1 MLFLQVQN
9 KVFCLFLHSVS
20 THKMGYFTLYSIGHS
35 NQPLEDFLGLLKMYG
50 INCIVDVRSVPA
62 SKYSPQFN
70 QENLKWFLKG
80 HGVHYLFFGEEFG
93 ARRTDCIDEKV
104 GQVNFEWA
112 VETPNFKQGVVR
124 LMNGLTK
131 GFNIALMCSEAD
143 PLECHRFSLV
153 SRYFYDNGLDVQH
166 ILKDG
171 NSVSHAKLE
180 KEMIEGYLHS
190 RKYHLPEVDLLFG
203 TYTKEEQRIDAY
215 RLKNTEIGYKPQ
227 LQLEEDY

>member
-1 MLFLQVQN
+1 
-9 KVFCLFLHSVS
+9 
-20 THKMGYFTLYSIGHS
+20 MGYFTLYSIGHS

-171 NSVSHAKLE
+171 NLVSHAKLE